1 MLKNAKVLITGGAGF
16 IGSHLADRLLSLKNN
31 VIVYD
36 NLDEYYSSKEENVR
50 HNVRKQ
56 NFKFVTEDITKYEA
70 LSKCMKGVDTVFHLA
85 AQPGVGFSMDNP
97 EKTLTVNI
105 FGTLYVLKAAKEAG
119 VKRVVLASSSSVYG
133 SPRYTPVDEEHPTEP
148 LSVYGA
154 SKLVAEKL
162 GKVYNDQQGL
172 EVIILRY
179 HTVYG
184 PRQRPDM
191 AIHRWTKQILEGKP
205 VTVYGDG
212 SQTRDFTYV
221 DDVIAGTIRA
231 SEVEG
236 IGGEV
241 FNIGGGGNVSVRNT
255 IDLLAEAIGADANVT
270 YEPPRAGDVSATH
283 ANINKAR
290 ALLDFKPKVALDAGL
305 ARFVEWYTQ
314 LSKGER

>member
-1 MLKNAKVLITGGAGF
+1 M
-16 IGSHLADRLLSLKNN
+16 
-31 VIVYD
+31 
-36 NLDEYYSSKEENVR
+36 
-50 HNVRKQ
+50 
-56 NFKFVTEDITKYEA
+56 
-70 LSKCMKGVDTVFHLA
+70 DTVFHLA

-105 FGTLYVLKAAKEAG
+105 LGTLYVLKAAKEAG
-119 VKRVVLASSSSVYG
+119 VRRVVLASSSSVYG

-162 GKVYNDQQGL
+162 GRVYNDQPGL

-179 HTVYG
+179 HAVYG

-191 AIHRWTKQILEGKP
+191 AIHRWTKQIFEGKP
-205 VTVYGDG
+205 VTIYGDG

-241 FNIGGGGNVSVRNT
+241 FNIGGGGNVSVRDT
-255 IDLLAEAIGADANVT
+255 INLLAEAIGGDANVT

-283 ANINKAR
+283 ANIDKAL

-305 ARFVEWYTQ
+305 GRFVEWYTQ